1 MSSLTDRH
9 SLDGHDFS
17 PRTFSVQKDSRFW
30 LIVGA
35 RVRFYYS
42 SPGGETRRHSLPKSQ
57 AFSLIYNSDQYQQQ
71 LLFAF
76 LYIYYSYIFVTLV
89 KYFSKLHFEL

>member
-1 MSSLTDRH
+1 M
-9 SLDGHDFS
+9 
-17 PRTFSVQKDSRFW
+17 
-30 LIVGA
+30 LIAGA
-35 RVRFYYS
+35 RVRLNASANRSMRQGCRVFEWSKSLLYYS
-42 SPGGETRRHSLPKSQ
+42 SPEGETRRHSLPKSQ

-76 LYIYYSYIFVTLV
+76 LHIYYIYIFVTLV